1 MRSQFPLLP
10 PSKKLDYHI
19 AQKTCVA
26 YMFLCRCSVGI
37 PVIPVTPVPFHLGF
51 PFTLSHPWSLP
62 IRLLPFHFLSSLHL
76 LISINIIVLS
86 LYSALRITISITIIV
101 LSLYS
106 ALRIPISCL
115 VRLFKHSPVLQSHP
129 LYVHSIQHCMSQPE
143 YRPYRRHKT

>member
-1 MRSQFPLLP
+1 MRSQFPLSP

-26 YMFLCRCSVGI
+26 YMFLCICSVG
-37 PVIPVTPVPFHLGF
+37 IPVTPVPFHLGF
-51 PFTLSHPWSLP
+51 PFTLSHHWSLP
-62 IRLLPFHFLSSLHL
+62 IRLLPFHILSSLHL
-76 LISINIIVLS
+76 LISIN
-86 LYSALRITISITIIV
+86 IIV

-115 VRLFKHSPVLQSHP
+115 VRLFKHSPVLRSHP